1 MAESFLK
8 TLRGLATCYQAFEA
22 YSGTHVRGLGLTPA
36 QFDVIATL
44 GNTPGMSCRQ
54 LGEKTLITKGT
65 LTGVLDRLEARGV
78 IERTPSA
85 EDRRSIFVKLT
96 GKGEHLF
103 DRVFPVHIA
112 WLKTAFSVL
121 DPNELTTLE
130 RLLSKLTARLA
141 PDESEQAHA
150 ASSPKS
156 RMIAAAR
163 SAA

>member
-22 YSGTHVRGLGLTPA
+22 YSGTHVRSLGLTPA

-44 GNTPGMSCRQ
+44 GNTDGMSCRQ

-65 LTGVLDRLEARGV
+65 LTGVLDRMEARGLIV
-78 IERTPSA
+78 RKPSR
-85 EDRRSIFVKLT
+85 EDRRSIFVRLT
-96 GKGEHLF
+96 TAGEALF
-103 DRVFPVHIA
+103 NQVFPQHIA
-112 WLKTAFSVL
+112 WLKRAFSAL
-121 DPNELTTLE
+121 DANELAHLE
-130 RLLSKLTARLA
+130 VLLAKLAARLA
-141 PDESEQAHA
+141 PGEEDEPSA
-150 ASSPKS
+150 SPKS